1 LIYKIAINICRIK
14 SNNHLHGG
22 ATIANRNI
30 LQEVKVMI
38 GEMKDKVM
46 DMKIMKNKIQEIV
59 EVHKAFIVFGVVIE
73 VMNHRELIKIE
84 MKDKRAKEAI
94 LKVTIVS
101 EEGQ

>member
-1 LIYKIAINICRIK
+1 
-14 SNNHLHGG
+14 
-22 ATIANRNI
+22 
-30 LQEVKVMI
+30 MI

-46 DMKIMKNKIQEIV
+46 DMKIMKNKIQEIA